1 MISGK
6 NLINYQKTEKDI
18 SFVRGQWF
26 ILGNVCFTLFQWFFN
41 TNAFYTIIVLT
52 ASRYPKCT
60 GKIILK
66 SHSYNCPII
75 RDTDVE

>member
-1 MISGK
+1 MLSFASDIWKKFNQLSE
-6 NLINYQKTEKDI
+6 LTEKDI

-52 ASRYPKCT
+52 ASRYP
-60 GKIILK
+60 IINVQEK
-66 SHSYNCPII
+66 
-75 RDTDVE
+75 